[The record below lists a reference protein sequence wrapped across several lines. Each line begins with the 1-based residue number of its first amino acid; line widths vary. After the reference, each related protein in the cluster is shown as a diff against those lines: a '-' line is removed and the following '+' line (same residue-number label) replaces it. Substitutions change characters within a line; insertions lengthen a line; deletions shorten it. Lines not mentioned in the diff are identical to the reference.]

1 MNTTHEYKVTL
12 ADFTKYF
19 STLLTESKFL
29 VFSTLCFFP
38 ITFFQFTEAEMSAN
52 SSHFQRPIIVPKIKL
67 PVESIGYAEC
77 INAGKSRY
85 NEDQASIILKQLRPK
100 SSQTPINYLYIGLFD
115 GHGGPGCALK
125 ASKELHQIVHEG
137 FEDALEQI
145 VGAYKRELLAGTYI
159 NFKLRKTLHFTNYL
173 AFRGQREEE
182 KASI

>member
-1 MNTTHEYKVTL
+1 MSTKLHFIY

-19 STLLTESKFL
+19 SPKSKFF
-29 VFSTLCFFP
+29 VFPHCALFSNYF
-38 ITFFQFTEAEMSAN
+38 FFQFTEAEMSAN

-67 PVESIGYAEC
+67 PLESIGYAEC

-100 SSQTPINYLYIGLFD
+100 SSPTPINYLYIGLFD

-159 NFKLRKTLHFTNYL
+159 NFKLRKTLRFTNYL

>member
-1 MNTTHEYKVTL
+1 M
-12 ADFTKYF
+12 
-19 STLLTESKFL
+19 
-29 VFSTLCFFP
+29 
-38 ITFFQFTEAEMSAN
+38 
-52 SSHFQRPIIVPKIKL
+52 PKIKL

-100 SSQTPINYLYIGLFD
+100 SSPTPINYLYIGLFD

-145 VGAYKRELLAGTYI
+145 VAAYKMELLAGTADLGSLI
-159 NFKLRKTLHFTNYL
+159 ENTQCGNFRIFQPLRFYVKSFLVTLKPQKLPF
-173 AFRGQREEE
+173 
-182 KASI
+182 